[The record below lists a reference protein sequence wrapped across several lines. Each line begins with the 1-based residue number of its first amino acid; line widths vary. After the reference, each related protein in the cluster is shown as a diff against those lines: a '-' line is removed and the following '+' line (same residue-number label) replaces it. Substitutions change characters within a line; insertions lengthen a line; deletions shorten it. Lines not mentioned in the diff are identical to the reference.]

1 MGCTSDKFKG
11 SKLVLPAESGEWKI
25 LENIETSLRMIFNIS
40 PVSWY
45 FWDIF
50 WSFIQFVLSTTPLTS
65 TNPGVSFSWLFQCHV
80 SYRHPEKDAEKCF
93 QDVIASI
100 FFIFPDFS
108 LFYHILSILGLPF
121 CTPYLATV
129 IKLNESHAS

>member
-1 MGCTSDKFKG
+1 MVFLGYL
-11 SKLVLPAESGEWKI
+11 LVVY
-25 LENIETSLRMIFNIS
+25 
-40 PVSWY
+40 PVCALQKNASE
-45 FWDIF
+45 IH
-50 WSFIQFVLSTTPLTS
+50 L
-65 TNPGVSFSWLFQCHV
+65 NPGVSWLRRLYQCHV
-80 SYRHPEKDAEKCF
+80 SYRHPEKDAEQCF
-93 QDVIASI
+93 QDGKIASI